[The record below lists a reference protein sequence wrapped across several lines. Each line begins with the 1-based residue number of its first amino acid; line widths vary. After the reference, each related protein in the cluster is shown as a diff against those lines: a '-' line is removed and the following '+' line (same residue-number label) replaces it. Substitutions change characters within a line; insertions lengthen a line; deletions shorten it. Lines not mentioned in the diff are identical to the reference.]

1 MSDLRTE
8 IFTKVLP
15 KMHSLTKPT
24 DLNNLNFDDPDQ
36 PLVAEPIKLTNNERI
51 FDWIKDHPACY
62 GSAVARAF
70 NGDIIE
76 SSVISQLYTLE
87 KRGLLHKAKCSTTG
101 KYMYSTAVDAY
112 PRAVKA
118 DVVAKMHEARAKIG
132 KEEMA
137 RRISEGHAANRL
149 AEAETKLEPI
159 KKKIVLRRKVT
170 GEQVSPPAVQV
181 TPVDLNT
188 LSIVQ
193 ARKLYD
199 ELKQIFGA

>member
-8 IFTKVLP
+8 LFTKVIP

-24 DLNNLNFDDPDQ
+24 SLDNLTFDDPDQ

-51 FDWIKDHPACY
+51 FDWIKANPACY
-62 GSAVARAF
+62 GNAVARAF
-70 NGDIIE
+70 DGDIIE

-87 KRGLLHKAKCSTTG
+87 KRGLLHKAKCSSTG
-101 KYMYSTAVDAY
+101 RYMYSAAVDAY
-112 PRAVKA
+112 PRAAKA
-118 DVVAKMHEARAKIG
+118 DIVAKMHAARAKIG

-137 RRISEGHAANRL
+137 RRIKAGHQASK
-149 AEAETKLEPI
+149 AEEPA
-159 KKKIVLRRKVT
+159 KKKVVLIKRRVA
-170 GEQVSPPAVQV
+170 EPEVAAPAVQV

>member
-8 IFTKVLP
+8 LFTKVLP

-24 DLNNLNFDDPDQ
+24 SLDNLTFDDPDQ

-51 FDWIKDHPACY
+51 FDWIKAHPACY

-70 NGDIIE
+70 DGDIIE

-137 RRISEGHAANRL
+137 RRIKEGHAANRQ
-149 AEAETKLEPI
+149 AEADTKLAPV
-159 KKKIVLRRKVT
+159 KKIVLRKKAT
-170 GEQVSPPAVQV
+170 GAQVSPPAVQV

-199 ELKQIFGA
+199 ELKQIFGG

>member
-8 IFTKVLP
+8 LFTKVIP
-15 KMHSLTKPT
+15 KMQSLTKPT

-51 FDWIKDHPACY
+51 FDWVKAHPACY
-62 GSAVARAF
+62 GSTVADAF
-70 NGDIIE
+70 KGEIIE

-87 KRGLLHKAKCSTTG
+87 KRGLFHKTKCSSTG
-101 KYMYSTAVDAY
+101 LYMYSAAVDAY
-112 PRAVKA
+112 PRATKA
-118 DVVAKMHEARAKIG
+118 DTIAKMHEARAKIG

-137 RRISEGHAANRL
+137 CRIKEGHAANRL
-149 AEAETKLEPI
+149 AEAETKLEPT
-159 KKKIVLRRKVT
+159 KKKVVLLKRRVA
-170 GEQVSPPAVQV
+170 EPPAVSV